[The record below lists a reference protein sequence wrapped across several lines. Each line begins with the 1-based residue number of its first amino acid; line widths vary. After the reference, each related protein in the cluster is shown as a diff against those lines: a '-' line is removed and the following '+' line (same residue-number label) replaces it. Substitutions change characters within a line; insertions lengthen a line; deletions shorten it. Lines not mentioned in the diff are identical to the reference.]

1 MEGFPSK
8 VKMEDL
14 SFDEDMETSCTKES
28 EETTNEIVARM
39 KEETTTV
46 GECTVVVKMD
56 MVKKDCVSE
65 DERQSIFQESNV
77 LEENSK
83 IVSTDAPPT
92 TTATTTTS
100 SGTLLEGS
108 SLLTTYATHTGGRT
122 GGRIGGLR

>member
-14 SFDEDMETSCTKES
+14 SFDEDMETSYTMES

-39 KEETTTV
+39 KEENTTA
-46 GECTVVVKMD
+46 GERTVVVKMD
-56 MVKKDCVSE
+56 MVKKDCISE
-65 DERQSIFQESNV
+65 DERQSTFQETNFP
-77 LEENSK
+77 EENLK
-83 IVSTDAPPT
+83 VVSTDTPPT
-92 TTATTTTS
+92 TTATMTTS

-122 GGRIGGLR
+122 EKLTGW